1 MKTGWTI
8 LTAFIGG
15 AVLGTTAGL
24 LFAPEKGE
32 NQRRKIKETL
42 DKYGIKLGKDEFNCL
57 VDDIKS
63 INNPDDNP
71 AVDLDAE

>member
-42 DKYGIKLGKDEFNCL
+42 NIC
-57 VDDIKS
+57 
-63 INNPDDNP
+63 
-71 AVDLDAE
+71 

>member
-32 NQRRKIKETL
+32 DQRRKIKATL
-42 DKYGIKLGKDEFNCL
+42 NKYGIKLGKDELDCFI
-57 VDDIKS
+57 DDIKS
-63 INNPDDNP
+63 INTPADNLSEDY
-71 AVDLDAE
+71 VSK

>member
-32 NQRRKIKETL
+32 NQRRKIPKNSAESRTSAKYNFKARSSRRTIAEKENAC
-42 DKYGIKLGKDEFNCL
+42 GKSDGTSL
-57 VDDIKS
+57 
-63 INNPDDNP
+63 
-71 AVDLDAE
+71 

>member
-15 AVLGTTAGL
+15 AVLGTTTGL

-42 DKYGIKLGKDEFNCL
+42 NKYGIKLGKDELNCL

-71 AVDLDAE
+71 FVDLDAE